1 MKLIHFQPIHCE
13 EERIL
18 TVMTTGVAVRTAF
31 PFFLFHR
38 IKICTTQCTVMAKK
52 LFYAKTLPAHG
63 RNRLAMCVQQLLISI
78 FSAKIVFNLQP
89 QHTTNGEPTS
99 FFSIVQIINYYKM
112 CTVVVFG
119 RKTVVFVESELVS
132 EGANGRRR
140 GRHSIQYHCGSES
153 KRYSAFLYAP
163 RQMSACKL
171 YLCHTRI
178 CLSSYI
184 YVPFFHPP
192 PPLFLSLA
200 LTVRTVVILFAVK
213 SSCMPL
219 V

>member
-1 MKLIHFQPIHCE
+1 
-13 EERIL
+13 
-18 TVMTTGVAVRTAF
+18 
-31 PFFLFHR
+31 
-38 IKICTTQCTVMAKK
+38 MAKK

-184 YVPFFHPP
+184 YVPFFTPS
-192 PPLFLSLA
+192 PPLSFSLW
-200 LTVRTVVILFAVK
+200 LLLCERL
-213 SSCMPL
+213 
-219 V
+219 